1 MDLTISFACEF
12 VLLES
17 SFSSLNLFYDLNP
30 MMAFA
35 IPLRLESFSVYSVV
49 VLLFKS
55 LTIRIVM
62 FPTYIH

>member
-30 MMAFA
+30 MDGGLCDS
-35 IPLRLESFSVYSVV
+35 IE
-49 VLLFKS
+49 
-55 LTIRIVM
+55 T
-62 FPTYIH
+62 